1 VSTPWL
7 SVIVPTY
14 NGAAFL
20 RDALESVCAQG
31 DAALE
36 VIAVDDGSTDATLAI
51 LADYARRLPLTALTR
66 RVGNWAANTNLGLER
81 ARGEWACLLHQ
92 DDLWRPGRLA
102 ATRRALAAGPAPALL
117 LHAADFI
124 DPAGRTVGRWRCP
137 LPPGRGGSAPQ
148 QTAARLLVQNFVP
161 LPAAL
166 FRRADA
172 LRVGGLDPGLWFTPD
187 WDFWLKLAA
196 CGPTRYLPAA
206 LAAFRLHPASQ
217 TVTRS
222 GRSAA
227 FRRQYEVV
235 RDKHWDRWRG
245 RLAAPRRVA
254 AASRLAVEVNVALAA
269 RHHGEPVDWRR
280 LLAAAGVGPGTWGYF
295 LRNSRV
301 VERVLARLRAGLA
314 GRRQSA

>member
-1 VSTPWL
+1 VSAPWL

-20 RDALESVCAQG
+20 PASLESVCAQA
-31 DAALE
+31 DPAIE
-36 VIAVDDGSTDATLAI
+36 IIAVDDGSTDGTLAI
-51 LADYARRLPLTALTR
+51 LADYARRLPLTVLTR

-81 ARGEWACLLHQ
+81 ARGEWACFLHQ

-102 ATRRALAAGPAPALL
+102 GIRRTLADGPLPALL

-124 DPAGRTVGRWRCP
+124 DPAGHTVGRWRCP
-137 LPPGRGGSAPQ
+137 LPPGPRGSAPE

-161 LPAAL
+161 LPVAA
-166 FRRADA
+166 FRRENA
-172 LRVGGLDPGLWFTPD
+172 LRVGGLDPELWFTAD

-196 CGPTRYLPAA
+196 CGPTRYLPVA
-206 LAAFRLHPASQ
+206 LAAFRLHPSSQ

-222 GRSAA
+222 DRSAA
-227 FRRQYEVV
+227 FRRQYETV

-245 RLAAPRRVA
+245 RLADPRRVA
-254 AASRLAVEVNVALAA
+254 AAGRLAVDVNVALAA

-280 LLAAAGVGPGTWGYF
+280 LLSAASVGPGTWGYF
-295 LRNSRV
+295 VRNSRV
-301 VERVLARLRAGLA
+301 VERVLARLRAGLV
-314 GRRQSA
+314 GRR

>member
-1 VSTPWL
+1 
-7 SVIVPTY
+7 VPTH

-20 RDALESVCAQG
+20 PAALEGVCAQG

-51 LADYARRLPLTALTR
+51 LGDYARRLPLKVIER
-66 RVGNWAANTNLGLER
+66 RVGNWAANTNLGLEL
-81 ARGEWACLLHQ
+81 ARGEWVCFLHQ

-102 ATRRALAAGPAPALL
+102 AIQRTLGDGPAPALL

-124 DPAGRTVGRWRCP
+124 DPAGRTVGRWHCP
-137 LPPGRGGSAPQ
+137 LPPGPCGSAPAR
-148 QTAARLLVQNFVP
+148 TVARLLVQNFVP

-172 LRVGGLDPGLWFTPD
+172 LGVSGLDPELWFTAD

-196 CGPTRYLPAA
+196 CGPTRYLPAS
-206 LAAFRLHPASQ
+206 LAAFRLHPSSQ

-222 GRSAA
+222 DRSSA
-227 FRRQYEVV
+227 FRRQYEAV
-235 RDKHWDRWRG
+235 RAKHWDCWHG
-245 RLAAPRRVA
+245 RLADPRCIA
-254 AASRLAVEVNVALAA
+254 AAGRLAVEVNVALAA

-314 GRRQSA
+314 GGRQSA

>member
-1 VSTPWL
+1 
-7 SVIVPTY
+7 
-14 NGAAFL
+14 
-20 RDALESVCAQG
+20 
-31 DAALE
+31 
-36 VIAVDDGSTDATLAI
+36 VDDGSTDTTLTI
-51 LADYARRLPLTALTR
+51 LADYARRLPLTVLTR
-66 RVGNWAANTNLGLER
+66 RVGNWAANTNLGLEQ
-81 ARGEWACLLHQ
+81 AQGEWACFLHQ

-102 ATRRALAAGPAPALL
+102 AVRRALAAGPTPALL

-124 DPAGRTVGRWRCP
+124 EPAGRPVGRWRCP
-137 LPPGRGGSAPQ
+137 LPPGAGGSAPA

-172 LRVGGLDPGLWFTPD
+172 LRVGGLDPELWFTAD

-196 CGPTRYLPAA
+196 VGPTRYLPAA

-222 GRSAA
+222 DRSAA
-227 FRRQYEVV
+227 FRRQYETV
-235 RDKHWDRWRG
+235 REKHLSRWRDH
-245 RLAAPRRVA
+245 LAYPERVA
-254 AASRLAVEVNVALAA
+254 AAARLAVEVNVALAA

-280 LLAAAGVGPGTWGYF
+280 LLMAAGVGPGTWGYF
-295 LRNSRV
+295 VRNSRV
-301 VERVLARLRAGLA
+301 VERVLARLRAGLT

>member
-1 VSTPWL
+1 MSAPWL

-14 NGAAFL
+14 NGADFL
-20 RDALESVCAQG
+20 PAALESVCAQG

-51 LADYARRLPLTALTR
+51 LADYARRLPLTLLKR

-81 ARGEWACLLHQ
+81 SRGEWTCVLHQ

-102 ATRRALAAGPAPALL
+102 AIRRALAGGPAPALL

-124 DPAGRTVGRWRCP
+124 DPAGRTVGRWHCP
-137 LPPGRGGSAPQ
+137 LPPGPCGSMPAE
-148 QTAARLLVQNFVP
+148 TAARLLVQNFVSM
-161 LPAAL
+161 PAAL

-172 LRVGGLDPGLWFTPD
+172 LGVGGLDPDLWFTAD

-196 CGPTRYLPAA
+196 CGPTRYLPAP

-222 GRSAA
+222 GRLTA
-227 FRRQYEVV
+227 FRRQYEAV

-245 RLAAPRRVA
+245 RLADPRRVQA
-254 AASRLAVEVNVALAA
+254 AGRLAVEVNVALAA

-280 LLAAAGVGPGTWGYF
+280 LLAAAGGGPGTWAYF
-295 LRNSRV
+295 VRNSRV